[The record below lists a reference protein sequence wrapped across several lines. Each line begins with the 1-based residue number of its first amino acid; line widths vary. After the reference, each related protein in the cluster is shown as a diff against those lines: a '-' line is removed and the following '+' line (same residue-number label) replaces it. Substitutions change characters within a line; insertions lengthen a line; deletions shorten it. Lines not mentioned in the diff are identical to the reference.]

1 MTTMKPIQN
10 QESPQTQ
17 TGVELRSGSGGVVLM
32 LKDPLE
38 FPLEAEAI
46 SPDVICQLRAAEI
59 RALPVVYGNRKGC
72 LGDFFEVEGER
83 SDRLELFGNL
93 ERVKWMGCK
102 MTRGSLTIRGNAGM
116 HLGAGMSGGA
126 ISVYGNTSDWLGAQM
141 SGGRIAV
148 HGRAGGQVGGAYRHS
163 LAGMLGGEIFVDR
176 TAGIEVGRRMQA
188 GLISVGERVGDFA
201 GVEMR
206 GGSLFLLASAGIRA
220 GAWMTGGRIVACE
233 PLALLPTFL
242 KGGEAPAEALRAD
255 LLHLEE
261 LGVSVPEKAWTGS
274 YLLYSGDTCEEG
286 AGEIW
291 IRQAPVIG
299 PEPAD
304 KPTKC

>member
-1 MTTMKPIQN
+1 MKTTQN
-10 QESPQTQ
+10 QESRQTQ
-17 TGVELRSGSGGVVLM
+17 TGIDIHLSPDAVVLM
-32 LKDPLE
+32 LKDALE

-46 SPDVICQLRAAEI
+46 SPDVICRLGAAEI

-72 LGDFFEVEGER
+72 LGDFFEVEGEK
-83 SDRLELFGNL
+83 SDQVELFGNL
-93 ERVKWMGCK
+93 ERVKWLGCK

-126 ISVYGNTSDWLGAQM
+126 IAVYGNASDWLGAQM
-141 SGGRIAV
+141 SAGRIHV

-163 LAGMLGGEIFVDR
+163 PTGMLGGEILVER
-176 TAGIEVGRRMQA
+176 TAGIEAGRRMQ
-188 GLISVGERVGDFA
+188 GGTIVIGERVGDFA

-242 KGGEAPAEALRAD
+242 RCGDIPAAALRTD
-255 LLHLEE
+255 FQRLEG
-261 LGVSVPEKAWTGS
+261 LGAAIPEKAWTGQ
-274 YLLYSGDTCEEG
+274 YQRYTGDTCEEG

-291 IRQAPVIG
+291 FSQGLAGLGVE
-299 PEPAD
+299 PEGSC
-304 KPTKC
+304 TG